1 MFYDLHLMI
10 STLTIL
16 LSSLP
21 VAVSVVNPTDRN
33 DSTSSPPIL
42 LPHNTPDLRR
52 DSNSTVLNNITSN
65 ITSGSEKFL
74 WIIQDTYA
82 APNFF
87 DYFSFYTGSD
97 PTHGTV
103 EYAVTSSRLC

>member
-42 LPHNTPDLRR
+42 LLRNTPDLRR

-65 ITSGSEKFL
+65 ITSGSEKSL

-87 DYFSFYTGSD
+87 
-97 PTHGTV
+97 
-103 EYAVTSSRLC
+103 E